1 MTNPWLSVQLAATM
15 SVNTVTIINMGG
27 RNANR
32 LGHHQIWIGSA
43 SGQYG
48 PHTRGSAEPALL
60 CADQTAPSDYYQAP
74 LVASCGGMTG
84 SYVTIV
90 LVGSNR
96 LLNFMEVI
104 VDADMPSPLPP
115 PAPPA
120 PPPNAPPPPV
130 TNVGVLE
137 LTSATPVQLL
147 FSELTS
153 TNLPRGSVLGAV
165 ALHVTPR
172 SGRGGALV
180 AAVRAALVCSAL
192 NFTYATAGGVDA
204 VEWDVQPYDLGFSSD
219 QSPNLAPLLA
229 EASL

>member
-1 MTNPWLSVQLAATM
+1 MQVRVCNETCAVTSVTSTAITCVVPSL
-15 SVNTVTIINMGG
+15 
-27 RNANR
+27 
-32 LGHHQIWIGSA
+32 LLHA
-43 SGQYG
+43 SGM
-48 PHTRGSAEPALL
+48 HTLVLTNAALK
-60 CADQTAPSDYYQAP
+60 DAPPYAP
-74 LVASCGGMTG
+74 
-84 SYVTIV
+84 
-90 LVGSNR
+90 
-96 LLNFMEVI
+96 
-104 VDADMPSPLPP
+104 PLPLTPP
-115 PAPPA
+115 PA
-120 PPPNAPPPPV
+120 PPNAPPPPV

>member
-1 MTNPWLSVQLAATM
+1 MQVRVCNETCAVTSVTSTAITCVAPSL
-15 SVNTVTIINMGG
+15 
-27 RNANR
+27 
-32 LGHHQIWIGSA
+32 LLHA
-43 SGQYG
+43 SGM
-48 PHTRGSAEPALL
+48 HTLVLTNAALK
-60 CADQTAPSDYYQAP
+60 DAPPYAPPLPLTPPPDY
-74 LVASCGGMTG
+74 
-84 SYVTIV
+84 
-90 LVGSNR
+90 
-96 LLNFMEVI
+96 EVI